1 MPKTTSEQNFEN
13 AIVAD
18 LVKLN
23 GFHPAAPEDYDRELC
38 LIPQSLVRF
47 LQVTQPQAWKAL
59 RTELGDEA
67 ESRIVK
73 RVRNVIEKKGTLHAL
88 RKGVDESG
96 SHFDL
101 CFFPPSGGGETE
113 LEKLYQ
119 GNFSRCCATRM
130 LRVVSNTRS
139 PTRRVWIWG
148 FSSTGC
154 RFSQER

>member
-67 ESRIVK
+67 EGRIVK

-101 CFFPPSGGGETE
+101 CFFPPSGGDDAE

-119 GNFSRCCATRM
+119 GNFFQVLPEASSSR
-130 LRVVSNTRS
+130 
-139 PTRRVWIWG
+139 
-148 FSSTGC
+148 STWKKLP
-154 RFSQER
+154 